1 MEIKKEIKL
10 FRGNETNFNHNEWV
24 LTECTTAKVT
34 EDLESIFDLD
44 LEYPLFDEKGLSQYL
59 VKGNIIQCPISQTD
73 TRGNQLFKIRKR
85 IKNTKTKKVTVY
97 AQAIARADLMKN
109 WIAGCRV
116 LAGNTRK
123 QAISQILASCVEQQG
138 YYVGNL
144 DTNTN
149 TSINLGLEEDTG
161 NVINYLDVDV
171 KNPLAGLI
179 DDEKSVKLAYGGE
192 VIFNNK
198 EINMVDERGSDH
210 SFTILSG
217 KNLEELEEEIDD
229 LDSENFA
236 TALTMRSSDG
246 IYLPNQEIIYSPNA
260 ASLGKYFKLIVC
272 DDVTAVDDTQES
284 IDVVYAQ
291 LRERAAKAFSD
302 GIDKLKINNT
312 INFIQLANTEE
323 YKDYAEL
330 EKCEI
335 GNNVTVKYEKANV
348 EATGRVVK
356 IIFDALRMKIEEVEV
371 GERIKSTFVETVTN
385 TVNKVTVVNTKTNIN
400 KVEIKKTKKTT
411 SDLRTEFDVADGKI
425 SAVVQ
430 QGDMIG
436 SWVLKA
442 DSVETAFK
450 KTDSNSTFTQTA
462 EKVGAIVQQGD
473 TTGTWELRAD
483 SVETAFKDTDS
494 NTRLTQTTEQL
505 EAVVQEGSSTGSWVL
520 RADSVMQAINDD
532 SGVHSTTLNN
542 DGLSVKNGAFTIY
555 DDSGNVIFRINQNGA
570 VGIKDIDMRNSNLD
584 KFSAFYQT
592 IANMENLK
600 FRNISCRSIYIDGKS
615 LDQYILDVMA

>member
-1 MEIKKEIKL
+1 MGIDKVIKL
-10 FRGNETNFNHNEWV
+10 FRSNEVNFLHNEWI
-24 LTECTTAKVT
+24 LSECTLAKVT
-34 EDLESIFDLD
+34 EDLEGIFDLD

-97 AQAIARADLMKN
+97 AQVIARADLMKN
-109 WIAGCRV
+109 WIAGYRV

-123 QAISQILASCVEQQG
+123 QAIAQILANCVEQQG
-138 YYVGNL
+138 YFVGSL

-149 TSINLGLEEDTG
+149 TSINLGIDEDLGT
-161 NVINYLDVDV
+161 VIDYLDIDV

-179 DDEKSVKLAYGGE
+179 DDDKSVKLAYGGE
-192 VIFNNK
+192 IIFNNK

-210 SFTILSG
+210 SFIILSG

-246 IYLPNQEIIYSPNA
+246 LYLPNQEIIYSPNA
-260 ASLGKYFKLIVC
+260 ATLGNYFKLIVC

-284 IDVVYAQ
+284 INVVYAQ
-291 LRERAAKAFSD
+291 LRERASKAFSD
-302 GIDKLKINNT
+302 GVDKLKINNT

-335 GNNVTVKYEKANV
+335 GNNVTVKYPKANV

-371 GERIKSTFVETVTN
+371 GERRKPTFVETVTS
-385 TVNKVTVVNTKTNIN
+385 TVNKVTTVNTKTNIN
-400 KVEIKKTKKTT
+400 KVEIKKNKKTT
-411 SDLRTEFDVADGKI
+411 SDLRTEFNVTDGKI

-430 QGDMIG
+430 QGDTIG
-436 SWVLKA
+436 TWILRA

-450 KTDSNSTFTQTA
+450 KTDSNSKFTQTSEQVDA
-462 EKVGAIVQQGD
+462 VVQQGD
-473 TTGTWELRAD
+473 SIGTWVLRSD
-483 SVETAFKDTDS
+483 SVETAFQDTDS
-494 NTRLTQTTEQL
+494 NTRLTQNTEQI
-505 EAVVQEGSSTGSWVL
+505 EAVVQEDGSTGSWVL
-520 RADSVMQAINDD
+520 KADSVMQAINDD
-532 SGVHSTTLNN
+532 SGVHSTTLNT
-542 DGLSVKNGAFTIY
+542 DGLSVRNGAFTIY
-555 DDSGNVIFRINQNGA
+555 DDNNNVIFRANTSGSIGM
-570 VGIKDIDMRNSNLD
+570 KDLDMRNSNLD
-584 KFSAFYQT
+584 KYSAFYQT
-592 IANMENLK
+592 IQNMEELK
-600 FRNISCRSIYIDGKS
+600 FQDISCNSIYINGKS
-615 LDQYILDVMA
+615 LDQYILDVVG

>member
-1 MEIKKEIKL
+1 MAIDKVIKL
-10 FRGNETNFNHNEWV
+10 FRGNETNFEHNEWI
-24 LTECTTAKVT
+24 LSECTIAKVT
-34 EDLESIFDLD
+34 EDLEGIFDLN
-44 LEYPLFDEKGLSQYL
+44 LEYPLFDEKALSQYL
-59 VKGNIIQCPISQTD
+59 IKGNIIQCPISQTD

-85 IKNTKTKKVTVY
+85 IKNTKTKKITIY
-97 AQAIARADLMKN
+97 AQAIARADLMNN
-109 WIAGCRV
+109 WVAGCRV

-138 YYVGNL
+138 YFVGNL
-144 DTNTN
+144 DTNVN
-149 TSINLGLEEDTG
+149 TSINLGLEDDTG
-161 NVINYLDVDV
+161 NVINYLDIDV

-179 DDEKSVKLAYGGE
+179 DDDKSVKKAYGGE
-192 VIFNNK
+192 IIFNNK
-198 EINMVDERGSDH
+198 EINIVDERGTNHNFIIS
-210 SFTILSG
+210 SG
-217 KNLEELEEEIDD
+217 KNLEELEEEVDD

-260 ASLGKYFKLIVC
+260 STLGKYFKLVVC
-272 DDVTAVDDTQES
+272 DDVTAVDNTQPS

-291 LRERAAKAFSD
+291 LRERAAKAFLD
-302 GIDKLKINNT
+302 GMDKLKINNT
-312 INFIQLANTEE
+312 INFIQLANMEE

-356 IIFDALRMKIEEVEV
+356 IIFDALRMKIEEVEI
-371 GERIKSTFVETVTN
+371 GERRKPTFVETVTN
-385 TVNKVTVVNTKTNIN
+385 AVNKVTNVNAKTNTN
-400 KVEIKKTKKTT
+400 KVEIKKNKKVT
-411 SDLRTEFDVADGKI
+411 SDLRNEFDIADDKI
-425 SAVVQ
+425 SAVVEKD
-430 QGDMIG
+430 DMSG

-442 DSVETAFK
+442 DSLEITFK
-450 KTDSNSTFTQTA
+450 KTDSYSKFTQTSEQIDA
-462 EKVGAIVQQGD
+462 VIEHGD
-473 TTGTWELRAD
+473 SVGTWKLKAD

-494 NTRLTQTTEQL
+494 NTRLTQTADQID
-505 EAVVQEGSSTGSWVL
+505 AVVQEDGSTGTWIL
-520 RADSVMQAINDD
+520 KPDSVVQAINDD

-570 VGIKDIDMRNSNLD
+570 VGIKDIDMMNAHLD
-584 KFSAFYQT
+584 EYSYFYQT